1 MNHGLTLESLKAEF
15 LREFPNT
22 DYFTQQKVFKYM
34 DMAYT
39 MGMDGGKIRNA
50 EKKVVRSDNE
60 EYKSISLAAR
70 ENFISREQIWYA
82 IKNNKKRAGYF
93 WKYA

>member
-1 MNHGLTLESLKAEF
+1 MKHGLTYESLKAEF

-22 DYFTQQKVFKYM
+22 DYFTQEKVFKYM

-39 MGMDGGKIRNA
+39 MGLSENKNRNSRM
-50 EKKVVRSDNE
+50 VVRSDGE
-60 EYKSISLAAR
+60 EYKSITLAGR
-70 ENFISREQIWYA
+70 LNGVDERSIRRA
-82 IKNNKKRAGYF
+82 IKNNRKSAGYF